1 MNNYSHNN
9 NHNNNIYTVS
19 DDDNETANESDM
31 DTASISETESE
42 TESEYES
49 EIDNNRSISIITI
62 SDRLIDNK
70 FCLLIPELYNKFIHG
85 KTEDS
90 DPDID
95 SHYIVL
101 QTFNFNTDSNNS
113 NRNSSISNL
122 FKHINEMCKFYKIY
136 YRRNFYNL
144 SLGNRSIRN
153 YNCMIKNSSY
163 LDMEIGQIY
172 YLKGG
177 ECVCIIKTFW
187 IKIIQRAWKKI
198 YQMRKKIYQL
208 RNRPDSIMYRQLTGT
223 WLDKYRYMPSIRGM
237 LLADI

>member
-1 MNNYSHNN
+1 MNN
-9 NHNNNIYTVS
+9 NNNIYTVS
-19 DDDNETANESDM
+19 DDDNETEPDSET
-31 DTASISETESE
+31 DTASISE

-49 EIDNNRSISIITI
+49 EIDNDDSINITI

-70 FCLLIPELYNKFIHG
+70 FCLLIPELYNKYIHG

-95 SHYIVL
+95 NHYIVL
-101 QTFNFNTDSNNS
+101 QTFNFNSNSNNT
-113 NRNSSISNL
+113 NRNSIPNL
-122 FKHINEMCKFYKIY
+122 FKYINEMCKFYKIY

-153 YNCMIKNSSY
+153 YNNMIKNSCY
-163 LDMEIGQIY
+163 LDIEIGQSY

-198 YQMRKKIYQL
+198 YQMRKKIHQL
-208 RNRPDSIMYRQLTGT
+208 RNRPDSIMYRQLTGK

-237 LLADI
+237 LLADV